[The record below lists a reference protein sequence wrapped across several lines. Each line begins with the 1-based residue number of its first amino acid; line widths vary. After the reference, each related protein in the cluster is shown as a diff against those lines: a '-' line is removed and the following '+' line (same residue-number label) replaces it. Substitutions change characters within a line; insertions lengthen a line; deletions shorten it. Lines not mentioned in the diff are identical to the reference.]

1 MINFQFIYMTL
12 APAIIL
18 AILIFSWASHEP
30 LTKGDY
36 VYPSWTNGIGWTIAM
51 IHILAVPLVAIVK
64 YILAIY
70 QNSKADK
77 FNFSTDAFG
86 IFKDL
91 IVPTET
97 YGINAQKSED
107 TIELQD
113 ISSDESDNLMAPE
126 TA

>member
-1 MINFQFIYMTL
+1 MQPIDYFYVHTKIVNLPFSQ
-12 APAIIL
+12 

-77 FNFSTDAFG
+77 FNFSTVSFDHYN
-86 IFKDL
+86 
-91 IVPTET
+91 TH
-97 YGINAQKSED
+97 
-107 TIELQD
+107 
-113 ISSDESDNLMAPE
+113 
-126 TA
+126 